1 LSTGASREAPVD
13 NECFSKILTTS
24 NPEIAG
30 LGTQAYF
37 IDAEGFHDCTA
48 NLCVLCAATGE

>member
-1 LSTGASREAPVD
+1 MIVQPTFVQ
-13 NECFSKILTTS
+13 ILTTS

-37 IDAEGFHDCTA
+37 IDAKGGVGVDRSSGIGRF
-48 NLCVLCAATGE
+48 G